1 MWFTSYLMCASLFGL
16 RSTMASKRVK
26 RRGQKIWDEETVE
39 SPKNVTQDLQAAKEV
54 EKHVGEDQRMEDEDH
69 VSSKESE
76 QCDET
81 ALFSGKSL
89 FHCILP

>member
-1 MWFTSYLMCASLFGL
+1 
-16 RSTMASKRVK
+16 MASKRVK

-89 FHCILP
+89 FHCILS